1 MEIGK
6 RIDETI
12 RLGLAP
18 LLKQQ
23 GFSKSGRNFHRLSGK
38 AWQVVNVQASQG
50 NSDASGKFTI
60 NVGVYVPE
68 VAVLAGQAPIAGKPK
83 EYECTV
89 RERMGELMPGGA
101 DHWWALLPST
111 DLAVVAT
118 SVTQAV
124 TAYGLPWL
132 EAHASVEQVAQALA
146 SQPSVMSA
154 AAALAAGDRDEA
166 VKRIKRME
174 AERPMAGGTARA
186 WAKKTLE

>member
-23 GFSKSGRNFHRLSGK
+23 GFSKSGRNFHRLTG
-38 AWQVVNVQASQG
+38 AVWQVVNVQASQG

-60 NVGVYVPE
+60 NVGVYVPQ

-83 EYECTV
+83 EYDCTD
-89 RERMGELMPGGA
+89 RERLGELMPGGA

-111 DLAVVAT
+111 DLAALAAQVSEAV
-118 SVTQAV
+118 SV
-124 TAYGLPWL
+124 YGLPWL
-132 EAHASVEQVAQALA
+132 EAQASIAQATK
-146 SQPSVMSA
+146 P
-154 AAALAAGDRDEA
+154 
-166 VKRIKRME
+166 
-174 AERPMAGGTARA
+174 
-186 WAKKTLE
+186 

>member
-23 GFSKSGRNFHRLSGK
+23 GFSKSGRTFHRLTGVV
-38 AWQVVNVQASQG
+38 WQVVNVQASQG

-89 RERMGELMPGGA
+89 RERIGTLMPGGA
-101 DHWWALLPST
+101 DHWWVLLPST

-132 EAHASVEQVAQALA
+132 DAHASVQQVTQALA
-146 SQPSVMSA
+146 CQPSVMAA
-154 AAALAAGDRDEA
+154 AAALAADRDEA
-166 VKRIKRME
+166 IKRIKRME
-174 AERPMAGGTARA
+174 TERPLAGGTARA